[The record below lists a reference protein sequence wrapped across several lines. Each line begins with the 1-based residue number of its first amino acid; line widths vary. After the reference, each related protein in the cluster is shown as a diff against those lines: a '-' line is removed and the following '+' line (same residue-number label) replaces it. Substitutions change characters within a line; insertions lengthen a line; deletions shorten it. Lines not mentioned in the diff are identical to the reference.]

1 MRMNQND
8 VQHRTKF
15 VELFLIF
22 IFWHKPLAFAK
33 FLSDRWPM
41 SKPHYL
47 ILCLTLSMGF
57 LGCQKDVE
65 TVEDNSEITLSHDQ
79 AEKPI
84 KHLKLED
91 IASESNAVEVMQSTT
106 EQLRAKTNLDAL
118 ELHEIHMITYSLEK
132 AVAFFAENLSG
143 ARKVTA
149 QEMAVVV
156 EEVHLSSE
164 NNRKD
169 ETKKALDQYFALF
182 ESFTKGS

>member
-1 MRMNQND
+1 M
-8 VQHRTKF
+8 K
-15 VELFLIF
+15 
-22 IFWHKPLAFAK
+22 KP
-33 FLSDRWPM
+33 P
-41 SKPHYL
+41 YL
-47 ILCLTLSMGF
+47 ILCLTLSIGF

-65 TVEDNSEITLSHDQ
+65 TVEENSEITLSHEQD
-79 AEKPI
+79 EKPI
-84 KHLKLED
+84 QHLKLED
-91 IASESNAVEVMQSTT
+91 IATESSAVEVMQSTT
-106 EQLRAKTNLDAL
+106 EQLRAKTTLDAL

-143 ARKVTA
+143 PRQVTA

-169 ETKKALDQYFALF
+169 ETKAALDQYFALF

>member
-1 MRMNQND
+1 MNQND
-8 VQHRTKF
+8 VQLRTKF
-15 VELFLIF
+15 VKLFLTF
-22 IFWHKPLAFAK
+22 IFSHKPLAFAK
-33 FLSDRWPM
+33 FSSDKKLM
-41 SKPHYL
+41 NSKHYL

-65 TVEDNSEITLSHDQ
+65 TVEENSEITLSHDQ

-84 KHLKLED
+84 EHLKLED

-106 EQLRAKTNLDAL
+106 EQLRAKTKLDAL

-143 ARKVTA
+143 ARQVIA

-156 EEVHLSSE
+156 EEIHLSSE
-164 NNRKD
+164 NNRMD
-169 ETKKALDQYFALF
+169 ATKEALDQYFALI

>member
-1 MRMNQND
+1 LRLTP
-8 VQHRTKF
+8 V
-15 VELFLIF
+15 
-22 IFWHKPLAFAK
+22 FAK
-33 FLSDRWPM
+33 FLSTQSM
-41 SKPHYL
+41 KKPHHL
-47 ILCLTLSMGF
+47 ILCLTLSLGF

-65 TVEDNSEITLSHDQ
+65 TVDVNSDQ

-84 KHLKLED
+84 QHLMLED
-91 IASESNAVEVMQSTT
+91 IATESKAVEVLQSTT

-143 ARKVTA
+143 ARQVIA
-149 QEMAVVV
+149 QEMAVAV

-169 ETKKALDQYFALF
+169 ETKAALDQYFALF

>member
-1 MRMNQND
+1 MKKQ
-8 VQHRTKF
+8 
-15 VELFLIF
+15 
-22 IFWHKPLAFAK
+22 
-33 FLSDRWPM
+33 
-41 SKPHYL
+41 HYL
-47 ILCLTLSMGF
+47 ILCVTLSIGF
-57 LGCQKDVE
+57 IGCQKDVE
-65 TVEDNSEITLSHDQ
+65 MVKENGELTLSHEQD
-79 AEKPI
+79 EKPI
-84 KHLKLED
+84 QHLKLED
-91 IASESNAVEVMQSTT
+91 IATESSAVEVMQSTT

-143 ARKVTA
+143 AKQATA

-169 ETKKALDQYFALF
+169 ETKAALDQYFALF

>member
-8 VQHRTKF
+8 VQLRTKF
-15 VELFLIF
+15 VEFFLTF
-22 IFWHKPLAFAK
+22 IFSHKPLAFAK
-33 FLSDRWPM
+33 FSSDKKPM
-41 SKPHYL
+41 NSKHYL
-47 ILCLTLSMGF
+47 ILCVTLPLGF
-57 LGCQKDVE
+57 IGCQKDVE
-65 TVEDNSEITLSHDQ
+65 TLEESSELTLSHERD
-79 AEKPI
+79 EKPI
-84 KHLKLED
+84 QHLKLED
-91 IASESNAVEVMQSTT
+91 IATESSAVKVMQSTT

-156 EEVHLSSE
+156 EEIHLSSE

-169 ETKKALDQYFALF
+169 ATKEALDQYFALF

>member
-1 MRMNQND
+1 M
-8 VQHRTKF
+8 K
-15 VELFLIF
+15 
-22 IFWHKPLAFAK
+22 
-33 FLSDRWPM
+33 
-41 SKPHYL
+41 KPHHL
-47 ILCLTLSMGF
+47 ILCLTLSLGF

-65 TVEDNSEITLSHDQ
+65 TVEENSDQ

-84 KHLKLED
+84 QHLKLED
-91 IASESNAVEVMQSTT
+91 IATESSAVEVMQSTT

-143 ARKVTA
+143 ARQVTA
-149 QEMAVVV
+149 QEMAIAV

-169 ETKKALDQYFALF
+169 ATKAALDQYFALF

>member
-1 MRMNQND
+1 M
-8 VQHRTKF
+8 K
-15 VELFLIF
+15 
-22 IFWHKPLAFAK
+22 
-33 FLSDRWPM
+33 
-41 SKPHYL
+41 KPHHL
-47 ILCLTLSMGF
+47 ILCLTLSLGF

-65 TVEDNSEITLSHDQ
+65 TVDVNSDQ

-84 KHLKLED
+84 QHLMLED
-91 IASESNAVEVMQSTT
+91 IATESKAVEVLQSTT

-143 ARKVTA
+143 ARQVIA
-149 QEMAVVV
+149 QEMAVAV

-169 ETKKALDQYFALF
+169 ETKAALDQYFALF

>member
-1 MRMNQND
+1 MNK
-8 VQHRTKF
+8 R
-15 VELFLIF
+15 
-22 IFWHKPLAFAK
+22 
-33 FLSDRWPM
+33 
-41 SKPHYL
+41 HYR
-47 ILCLTLSMGF
+47 ILCVALSLGF

-65 TVEDNSEITLSHDQ
+65 TVDVNSEQ

-84 KHLKLED
+84 QHLKLED
-91 IASESNAVEVMQSTT
+91 IATESSAVEVMQSTT
-106 EQLRAKTNLDAL
+106 EQLRAKTKLDAL

-143 ARKVTA
+143 ARQVIA

-169 ETKKALDQYFALF
+169 ATKAALDQYFALY
-182 ESFTKGS
+182 ESFTKGL

>member
-1 MRMNQND
+1 MNK
-8 VQHRTKF
+8 R
-15 VELFLIF
+15 
-22 IFWHKPLAFAK
+22 
-33 FLSDRWPM
+33 
-41 SKPHYL
+41 HYL
-47 ILCLTLSMGF
+47 ILCVALSLGF

-65 TVEDNSEITLSHDQ
+65 TVDVNSEQ

-84 KHLKLED
+84 QHLKLED
-91 IASESNAVEVMQSTT
+91 IATESSAVEVMQSTT
-106 EQLRAKTNLDAL
+106 EQLRAKTKLDAL

-143 ARKVTA
+143 ARQVIA

-169 ETKKALDQYFALF
+169 ATKAALEQYFALF
-182 ESFTKGS
+182 ESFTTDS